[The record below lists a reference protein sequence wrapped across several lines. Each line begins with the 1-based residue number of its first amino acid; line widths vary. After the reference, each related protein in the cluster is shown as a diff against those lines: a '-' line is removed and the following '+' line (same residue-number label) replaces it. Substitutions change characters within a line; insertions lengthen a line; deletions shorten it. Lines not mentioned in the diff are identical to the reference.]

1 MSVMSTGISQKR
13 WIDLPGLLLVG
24 LGTVIAIWNFWQ
36 PGISSAADML
46 MGIYRVFE
54 LDQAWRHHIF
64 FPRLGINL
72 NFTYTAPLFQFYPPL
87 VSYVTVVFHWA
98 GFGLVEATKIVFSLA
113 LFLAG
118 LGMYG
123 YAHWLF
129 ENRRAALVS
138 AAAYQ
143 FAPYLLCNIY
153 ERGAAAET
161 GALALLPW
169 TAWMWHRL
177 IDEQKARWF
186 WLAAFLLALLVLAHN
201 ITALFSIPF
210 ILIHLVVLVWKRKS
224 WGAIPLLGLAMVLG
238 LGLSAFYW
246 FPALGERGYVQVES
260 MMLGE
265 GTRPEDNLVMLSN
278 LISFELAFDYWG
290 PSRFR
295 LSLWQAVLG
304 TVAIAGI
311 AVQTGKLRSSLIVL
325 TSVLIVILFLQSETS
340 APFWLGIPLVRFIQF
355 PWRLLGIASFCIA
368 LLIGALLCWK
378 RLTGFS
384 GALVMV
390 FLIVLMGI
398 ASLYRL
404 SPSLSRIWY
413 DFSSSQVRR
422 EDLFERGRTGFA
434 LFSDYL
440 PIWIKR
446 FSEDLVKP
454 RLDSQSTLSPLSI
467 APTVQ
472 VMEVR
477 PFHVRLWVKAD
488 VPFPLRLHR
497 LYFPG
502 WQAYVNGQAVSTKP
516 DGDFGLVT
524 VDLPAG
530 EYEVVVQF
538 EETPLRLMANSLSL
552 LALLV
557 SLVGLLR
564 RSWRIVFII
573 VVAMFLSVI
582 AFRQI
587 FPAPSTRPLAYA
599 ANLQDEIHLLGYHLP
614 KSEYHP
620 GDTLTLKLYWLTQQ
634 TPQGDYTVFLHL
646 VQPDGSTKVGQS
658 DNMPIHG
665 YSLTSRWEPGELVED
680 EQQMYLDDQIPAG
693 TYQLLVG
700 MYSLDGRNLRV
711 YQAPHLLPGDRII
724 LTQIEMRGK

>member
-1 MSVMSTGISQKR
+1 MSTRISQRR

-46 MGIYRVFE
+46 LGIYRVFE

-87 VSYVTVVFHWA
+87 VSYVAVVFHWA
-98 GFGLVEATKIVFSLA
+98 GFGLVEATKIVFSLS

-118 LGMYG
+118 LGTYG

-129 ENRRAALVS
+129 GNRRAALVS
-138 AAAYQ
+138 AVAYQ

-169 TAWMWHRL
+169 TAWIWHRL
-177 IDEQKARWF
+177 LEEQKARWF

-210 ILIHLVVLVWKRKS
+210 ILIHLVVLIWKRKG
-224 WGAIPLLGLAMVLG
+224 WGTIPLIGLALILG
-238 LGLSAFYW
+238 LGQSAFYW
-246 FPALGERGYVQVES
+246 FPALGERGYVQIES
-260 MMLGE
+260 TMLGE
-265 GTRPEDNLVMLSN
+265 GMRPEDNLVTSSD
-278 LISFELAFDYWG
+278 LISSDLAFDYWG
-290 PSRFR
+290 PQRFR

-304 TVAIAGI
+304 TVAMVGI

-325 TSVLIVILFLQSETS
+325 AGVVIILLALQLKMSS
-340 APFWLGIPLVRFIQF
+340 AFWLGISLVRFIQY

-378 RLTGFS
+378 RLAGPA
-384 GALVMV
+384 GGMVMV
-390 FLIVLMGI
+390 FLIILMGI

-413 DFSSSQVRR
+413 GFSSSQVSR
-422 EDLFERGRTGFA
+422 EDLFERGRFGFG
-434 LFSDYL
+434 LFSDYS
-440 PIWIKR
+440 PIWMR
-446 FSEDLVKP
+446 LFSQDLAKP
-454 RLDSQSTLSPLSI
+454 RADSQPTLLPLSI
-467 APTVQ
+467 APAVQ
-472 VMEVR
+472 VIEAS
-477 PFHVRLWVKAD
+477 PFHVRLQVKTD

-502 WQAYVNGQAVSTKP
+502 WQTYVNGQAISTRP
-516 DGDFGLVT
+516 DGDLGLVT
-524 VDLPAG
+524 ADLPAG
-530 EYEVVVQF
+530 EYEVVTQF
-538 EETPLRLMANSLSL
+538 EETPLRRMANSLSL

-557 SLVGLLR
+557 SLVGLLLR
-564 RSWRIVFII
+564 HSRLILLVI
-573 VVAMFLSVI
+573 VVAMFLFAIV
-582 AFRQI
+582 FRQI
-587 FPAPSTRPLAYA
+587 FPEPLTHPLAYA
-599 ANLQDEIHLLGYHLP
+599 ANLQDEIHLLGYYLP

-634 TPQGDYTVFLHL
+634 TPQDDYTVFLHL
-646 VQPDGSTKVGQS
+646 VQPDGSKVGQG

-665 YSLTSRWEPGELVED
+665 YSFTSRWEPGELVED
-680 EQQMYLDDQIPAG
+680 EQQMYLDDQIPVG
-693 TYQLLVG
+693 TYQLLMG
-700 MYSLDGRNLRV
+700 MYSLNGGNLRV
-711 YQAPHLLPGDRII
+711 HQAPHVLPGDRII
-724 LTQIEMRGK
+724 LTQIEVRGK